1 MVLDGDFQTAMIS
14 PAKSRLAQSSSSED
28 NATMAKAKDGDKVKV
43 HYTGTLGDGTVFDSS
58 IGKDTLEFTIGE
70 CEVIPGF
77 EDAVIGMEPGNS
89 KDIVIAAEDAYGP
102 KRDELIMEVEREQFP
117 ADLDPQ
123 VGMNLELRRDD
134 SRTMFVTVA
143 AVSADMITLDANHPL
158 AGKHLNF
165 NIQLVEIA

>member
-1 MVLDGDFQTAMIS
+1 MTAMIS
-14 PAKSRLAQSSSSED
+14 PAKSHTLCSIIQED
-28 NATMAKAKDGDKVKV
+28 IATMAQAKDGDTVKV

-77 EDAVIGMEPGNS
+77 EEAVIGMEPGNS
-89 KDIVIAAEDAYGP
+89 KDIVIAAEEAYGP
-102 KRDELIMEVEREQFP
+102 RREELIMEVEREQFP

-123 VGMNLELRRDD
+123 IGMNLELHRDD

-143 AVSADMITLDANHPL
+143 AVSPDMITLDANHPL
-158 AGKHLNF
+158 AGKDLNF